1 MGYRNFILFLLLA
14 GLVGMSGCS
23 DGVDARQGE
32 GRGYRG
38 ETDDLLEKQA
48 AATHQEQ
55 LRKRLI
61 MVQSDR

>member
-14 GLVGMSGCS
+14 GLVGLSGCS
-23 DGVDARQGE
+23 DEVDARQGE
-32 GRGYRG
+32 ERGYRG
-38 ETDDLLEKQA
+38 GADDLLEKQA